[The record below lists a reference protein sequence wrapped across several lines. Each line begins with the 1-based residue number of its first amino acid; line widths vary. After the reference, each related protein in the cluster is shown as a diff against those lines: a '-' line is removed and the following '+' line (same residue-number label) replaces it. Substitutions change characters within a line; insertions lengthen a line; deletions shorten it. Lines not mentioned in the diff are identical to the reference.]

1 MLRVELYQSIRNA
14 VNKEGHSIRATAK
27 EFKVHRRDVRQALA
41 CAIPRERKSAPKV
54 RPKLGAYESTVRA
67 WLTEDLKVPKK
78 QQHSATRIWQRLIDE
93 CGTFGRNTQL
103 LFLAEDPVG
112 NRSQPSH
119 SPQTFPRAYQYH
131 TQPFRV
137 SPKARELR
145 LSAVV
150 RSQALRLASPTLGCI
165 NSVPCGVGGPR
176 RGYPVEF
183 T

>member
-78 QQHSATRIWQRLIDE
+78 QRHSATRIWQRLIDE
-93 CGTFGRNTQL
+93 CG
-103 LFLAEDPVG
+103 ADV
-112 NRSQPSH
+112 SVS
-119 SPQTFPRAYQYH
+119 AV
-131 TQPFRV
+131 RV
-137 SPKARELR
+137 MVRELKAEIIEPPVTAMIPQVH
-145 LSAVV
+145 LWTCSPNGTHDSA
-150 RSQALRLASPTLGCI
+150 
-165 NSVPCGVGGPR
+165 
-176 RGYPVEF
+176 
-183 T
+183 

>member
-1 MLRVELYQSIRNA
+1 MRLTKRVTRFGRPPRSSRSIGETCARHLPVLSPSHQSA
-14 VNKEGHSIRATAK
+14 RA
-27 EFKVHRRDVRQALA
+27 L
-41 CAIPRERKSAPKV
+41 
-54 RPKLGAYESTVRA
+54 PKLGAYESTVRA

-78 QQHSATRIWQRLIDE
+78 QRHSATRIWQRLIDE